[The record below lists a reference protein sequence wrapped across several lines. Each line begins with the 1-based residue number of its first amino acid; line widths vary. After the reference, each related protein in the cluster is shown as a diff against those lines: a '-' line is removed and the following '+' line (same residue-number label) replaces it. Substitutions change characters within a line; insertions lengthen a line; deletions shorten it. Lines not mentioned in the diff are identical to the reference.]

1 MLKKIDLKIK
11 YNIILYKMPKSFTL
25 KEFPNPLYINDIAT
39 HPDIYEQ
46 QVEALEAYC
55 SKYDPTD
62 GSIST
67 EYVKY
72 NEYGRYFV
80 KEPNVLSCTIMWNKI
95 RATLFSEG
103 DYDIDIVNCHNE
115 LLLTLLKN
123 NTNYDITHLE
133 NYCSNR
139 AEVIDAITID
149 ANAIR
154 HYNTYKKD
162 NKTKKDI
169 VKSLFTII
177 LYGGTIDTWKT
188 EFGFNNKDYK
198 LTSFVKDY
206 IDEMQMNTNIIIND
220 KRFKDIVS
228 SVKELKIKEAK
239 EKYKK
244 KFKIENFKLNNGALL
259 SVILQEYET
268 LIIEEA
274 MNVMEQNGVTITS
287 YNYDGF
293 QIRKI
298 DNIDELITGLN
309 EYIKISPISHNREIK
324 PFIFTNIKFIV
335 KPFRDI
341 LIMPELVKLT
351 ESNNYTIDAMT
362 STKNYRVQKEYFER
376 FHCKIENPFCFIRDD
391 ENGVLFIKQ
400 ANMSNL
406 YSNVI
411 TTPRKGLIIPSWFYN
426 WEKDK
431 TMKTYYNYNYYPNP
445 LLCPANCKNL
455 WKPFPILKVPLDPNA
470 DTSKITKFIA
480 TLLGDCAEYVLNWLA
495 HIIQRPERKTE
506 VCILLYGS
514 QGCGKSTIGEYIL
527 RKIIGLDKII
537 ITSKADK
544 MFGRFVNTQGK
555 LLAVL
560 NEASGQDTFSICD
573 VLKDAI
579 TCSMTEQEKK
589 GIDAVSVIDYT
600 NYIFTTNNINSV
612 KIPEDD
618 RRFMPIEIN
627 SELKNNKSYFNELY
641 ADLDNDVIMRKFYE
655 ELKKRDLS
663 NVNLVADRPMT
674 ELRLD
679 MIDMNRNCIKLFID
693 YWREMVCAPC
703 PIQPGDSVMIKIM
716 TRCELY
722 RHFNTFWAIQGR
734 KADNKPIL
742 TKFCAEL
749 KQFAKDVRFKRSD
762 GSKYELISV

>member
-1 MLKKIDLKIK
+1 
-11 YNIILYKMPKSFTL
+11 MPKSFTL
-25 KEFPNPLYINDIAT
+25 KEFPNPLYINDIFT

-46 QVEALEAYC
+46 QVDALEAYC
-55 SKYDPTD
+55 SKYDATD

-67 EYVKY
+67 EYVKST
-72 NEYGRYFV
+72 EYGRYFV
-80 KEPNVLSCTIMWNKI
+80 KDPKVLSSTIMWNKI
-95 RATLFSEG
+95 RATLFSDG

-115 LLLTLLKN
+115 ILLTLLKN

-139 AEVIDAITID
+139 AEVIDAIEID
-149 ANAIR
+149 ANAIK
-154 HYNTYKKD
+154 HYNNYNKD
-162 NKTKKDI
+162 NKTKKDV

-177 LYGGTIDTWKT
+177 LYGGTIDTWKQ

-198 LTSFVKDY
+198 LTSFVKEY
-206 IDEMQMNTNIIIND
+206 IEEIQMNTNIIIND

-228 SVKELKIKEAK
+228 SVKEIKIKEAK
-239 EKYKK
+239 EKFKK
-244 KFKIENFKLNNGALL
+244 KFKIDNFKMNNGALL

-274 MNVMEQNGVTITS
+274 INIMEQNGVTITS

-293 QIRKI
+293 QIRKV
-298 DNIDELITGLN
+298 DNIDELITNLN
-309 EYIKISPISHNREIK
+309 FYINKSPIAHNRDISPFKFE
-324 PFIFTNIKFIV
+324 NIKFIV

-341 LIMPELVKLT
+341 LIMPELVKLPAII
-351 ESNNYTIDAMT
+351 NNYDIDIMT
-362 STKNYRVQKEYFER
+362 STKIYKKQKEYFER
-376 FHCKIENPFCFIRDD
+376 FHCKIENPYCFIRDD
-391 ENGVLFIKQ
+391 DNGVMFIKPT
-400 ANMSNL
+400 NMSNL
-406 YSNVI
+406 YSNVV
-411 TTPRKGLIIPSWFYN
+411 TTPHKGLIIPSWFYN

-431 TMKTYYNYNYYPNP
+431 NMKTYYNYNYYPND
-445 LLCPANCKNL
+445 LLTPKNCKNL
-455 WKPFPILKVPLDPNA
+455 WKPFPILKVPLNIKA
-470 DTSKITKFIA
+470 STEKITDFID
-480 TLLGDCAEYVLNWLA
+480 TLLGEDCAKYVLNWLA
-495 HIIQRPERKTE
+495 HVVQRPERKTE

-527 RKIIGLDKII
+527 RKIIGFDKMHVTSKTDKI
-537 ITSKADK
+537 
-544 MFGRFVNTQGK
+544 FGRFVNTQGK

-560 NEASGQDTFSICD
+560 NEASGKDTFNICD

-627 SELKNNKSYFNELY
+627 EELKNNKSYFKELY

-655 ELKKRDLS
+655 ELKTRDLS

-679 MIDMNRNCIKLFID
+679 MMNMNRNCIKHFID
-693 YWREMVCAPC
+693 YWREK
-703 PIQPGDSVMIKIM
+703 VMTKMSEDGNFMEKKM
-716 TRCELY
+716 TGSKLY
-722 RHFNTFWAIQGR
+722 ECFNHFWNIEGR
-734 KADNKPIL
+734 KAENKPNF
-742 TKFCAEL
+742 TKFGTEV
-749 KQFAKDVRFKRSD
+749 KQFKQEVIYKANN
-762 GSKYELISV
+762 GSTYELILV

>member
-1 MLKKIDLKIK
+1 
-11 YNIILYKMPKSFTL
+11 MPKSFTL
-25 KEFPNPLYINDIAT
+25 KEFPNPLYINDIFT

-46 QVEALEAYC
+46 QVDALEAYC
-55 SKYDPTD
+55 SKYDATD
-62 GSIST
+62 GSISI
-67 EYVKY
+67 EYVKST
-72 NEYGRYFV
+72 EYGRYFV
-80 KEPNVLSCTIMWNKI
+80 KDAKVLSSTIMWNKI
-95 RATLFSEG
+95 RATLFSDG

-123 NTNYDITHLE
+123 NTCYTIERLE

-139 AEVIDAITID
+139 AEVIDAIEID
-149 ANAIR
+149 ENAIR
-154 HYNTYKKD
+154 HYNNYNKD
-162 NKTKKDI
+162 NKTKKDV

-177 LYGGTIDTWKT
+177 LYGGTIDTWKQ
-188 EFGFNNKDYK
+188 EFGFNNRDYK

-206 IDEMQMNTNIIIND
+206 IDEIQMNTNIICND

-228 SVKELKIKEAK
+228 SVKEIKIKEAK

-244 KFKIENFKLNNGALL
+244 KFKIDNFKMNNGALL

-274 MNVMEQNGVTITS
+274 INIMEQNGVTITS

-293 QIRKI
+293 QIRKVSVT
-298 DNIDELITGLN
+298 NIDELITNLN
-309 EYIKISPISHNREIK
+309 FYINKSPIAHNRSISPFKFE
-324 PFIFTNIKFIV
+324 NIKFIV

-351 ESNNYTIDAMT
+351 ESNNYTIDVMT
-362 STKNYRVQKEYFER
+362 STKNYKVQKEYFER
-376 FHCKIENPFCFIRDD
+376 FHSKIENPFCFIRDD
-391 ENGVLFIKQ
+391 DNGVMFIKQ

-411 TTPRKGLIIPSWFYN
+411 TTPHKGLIIPTWFYN

-431 TMKTYYNYNYYPNP
+431 TIKTYYTYNYYPNNS
-445 LLCPANCKNL
+445 LTPANCYNL
-455 WKPFPILKVPLDPNA
+455 WKPFPILKTESNPNA
-470 DTSKITKFIA
+470 DASKITNFIN

-495 HIIQRPERKTE
+495 HVVQKPERKTE

-537 ITSKADK
+537 ITSKTDK

-560 NEASGQDTFSICD
+560 NEASGKDTFNICD

-589 GIDAVSVIDYT
+589 GIDAVSVTDYT

-627 SELKNNKSYFNELY
+627 EELKNNKSYFKELY
-641 ADLDNDVIMRKFYE
+641 ADLDNDVIMRKFYD
-655 ELKKRDLS
+655 ELMVRDLS

-679 MIDMNRNCIKLFID
+679 MMNMNRNCIKQFIT
-693 YWREMVCAPC
+693 YWKEKVISSSSEDGNFMEKKMKGC
-703 PIQPGDSVMIKIM
+703 K
-716 TRCELY
+716 LY
-722 RHFNTFWAIQGR
+722 ECFNHFWNIEGR
-734 KADNKPIL
+734 KAENKPNFI
-742 TKFCAEL
+742 KFGTEL
-749 KQFAKDVRFKRSD
+749 KQFKQDVICKANN
-762 GSKYELISV
+762 GSTYELILVK

>member
-1 MLKKIDLKIK
+1 MT
-11 YNIILYKMPKSFTL
+11 KSFTL

-67 EYVKY
+67 EYVKST
-72 NEYGRYFV
+72 EYGRYFV

-123 NTNYDITHLE
+123 NTNYDIKNLE
-133 NYCSNR
+133 HYCVAR
-139 AEVIDAITID
+139 ADVIDAIDID
-149 ANAIR
+149 ANAIK
-154 HYNTYKKD
+154 HYNNYKKD

-228 SVKELKIKEAK
+228 SVKDLKIKEAK
-239 EKYKK
+239 DKYKK

-274 MNVMEQNGVTITS
+274 MNIMEQNGITITS

-293 QIRKI
+293 QIRKV
-298 DNIDELITGLN
+298 DAVDELITGLN
-309 EYIKISPISHNREIK
+309 EYIKKRPIAHNNDISPFKFE
-324 PFIFTNIKFIV
+324 NIKFIV

-351 ESNNYTIDAMT
+351 TKSNNYTIDIMT
-362 STKNYRVQKEYFER
+362 STKNYKKQKEYFER
-376 FHCKIENPFCFIRDD
+376 FHCKIENPYCFIRDD
-391 ENGVLFIKQ
+391 DNGVMFIKPT
-400 ANMSNL
+400 NMSNL
-406 YSNVI
+406 YSNVV
-411 TTPRKGLIIPSWFYN
+411 TTPHKGLIIPSWFYN

-431 TMKTYYNYNYYPNP
+431 NMKTYYNYNYYPNP
-445 LLCPANCKNL
+445 LLCPDNCKNL

-470 DTSKITKFIA
+470 NTSKIHSFIH

-495 HIIQRPERKTE
+495 HVVQRPERKTE

-527 RKIIGLDKII
+527 RKIIGFDKMHVTSKTDKI
-537 ITSKADK
+537 
-544 MFGRFVNTQGK
+544 FGRFVNTQGK

-560 NEASGQDTFSICD
+560 NEASGKDTFNICD

-627 SELKNNKSYFNELY
+627 EELKNNKSYFKELY

-679 MIDMNRNCIKLFID
+679 MMNMNKNCIKLFID

-703 PIQPGDSVMIKIM
+703 PIQPGDTVMRKNM
-716 TRCELY
+716 TSSELY
-722 RHFNTFWAIQGR
+722 GQFNNFWVKQGR
-734 KADNKPIL
+734 KAENKPNVV
-742 TKFCAEL
+742 KFSAEL
-749 KQFAKDVRFKRSD
+749 KQFTKDVRFVRSN
-762 GSKYELISV
+762 GSKFELISV

>member
-1 MLKKIDLKIK
+1 
-11 YNIILYKMPKSFTL
+11 MPKSFTL

-46 QVEALEAYC
+46 QIDALEAYC
-55 SKYDPTD
+55 SKYDAND
-62 GSIST
+62 GSISI
-67 EYVKY
+67 EYVKST
-72 NEYGRYFV
+72 EYGRYFV
-80 KEPNVLSCTIMWNKI
+80 KDPKVLSSTIMWNKI
-95 RATLFSEG
+95 RATLFADS
-103 DYDIDIVNCHNE
+103 DYDIDIINCHNE

-123 NTNYDITHLE
+123 NTNYDIKHLE
-133 NYCSNR
+133 NYCANR
-139 AEVIDAITID
+139 AEVIDAIEID
-149 ANAIR
+149 ANAIK
-154 HYNTYKKD
+154 HYNNYNKD
-162 NKTKKDI
+162 NKTKKDV

-188 EFGFNNKDYK
+188 EFGFNTKHYK

-206 IDEMQMNTNIIIND
+206 IDEIQMNTNIIIND
-220 KRFKDIVS
+220 KRFKDIID
-228 SVKELKIKEAK
+228 SVKSLKIKEAK

-244 KFKIENFKLNNGALL
+244 KFNIEKFKMNNGALL

-274 MNVMEQNGVTITS
+274 INIMEQNGITITS

-293 QIRKI
+293 QIRKV
-298 DNIDELITGLN
+298 DVNNIDELITGLN
-309 EYIKISPISHNREIK
+309 EYINKSPIAHNRDISPFKFE
-324 PFIFTNIKFIV
+324 NIKFIV
-335 KPFRDI
+335 KPFRDG
-341 LIMPELVKLT
+341 LIMPELIKLPK
-351 ESNNYTIDAMT
+351 SNIYSIDVMT
-362 STKNYRVQKEYFER
+362 STKNYKVQKEYFER
-376 FHCKIENPFCFIRDD
+376 FHSKIENPFCFIRDD
-391 ENGVLFIKQ
+391 ENGVMFIKP

-431 TMKTYYNYNYYPNP
+431 TMKTYYTYNYYPND
-445 LLCPANCKNL
+445 LLTPKNCKNL

-470 DTSKITKFIA
+470 DTSKITDFIT

-495 HIIQRPERKTE
+495 HVVQRPERKTE

-527 RKIIGLDKII
+527 RKIIGFDKMHVTSKTDKI
-537 ITSKADK
+537 
-544 MFGRFVNTQGK
+544 FGRFVNTQGK

-560 NEASGQDTFSICD
+560 NEASGKDTFNICD

-589 GIDAVSVIDYT
+589 GIDAVSVTDYT

-627 SELKNNKSYFNELY
+627 EELQNNKSYFKELY
-641 ADLDNDVIMRKFYE
+641 ADLDNNVIMRKFYH
-655 ELKKRDLS
+655 ELITRDLS

-679 MIDMNRNCIKLFID
+679 MMNMNRNCIKHFIN
-693 YWREMVCAPC
+693 YWREK
-703 PIQPGDSVMIKIM
+703 VMTNMSEDGNFMEKKM
-716 TRCELY
+716 TGSKLY
-722 RHFNTFWAIQGR
+722 ECFNHFWNIEGR
-734 KADNKPIL
+734 KAENKPNF
-742 TKFCAEL
+742 TKFGTEV
-749 KQFAKDVRFKRSD
+749 KQFKLEVIYKANN
-762 GSKYELISV
+762 GSTYELILV